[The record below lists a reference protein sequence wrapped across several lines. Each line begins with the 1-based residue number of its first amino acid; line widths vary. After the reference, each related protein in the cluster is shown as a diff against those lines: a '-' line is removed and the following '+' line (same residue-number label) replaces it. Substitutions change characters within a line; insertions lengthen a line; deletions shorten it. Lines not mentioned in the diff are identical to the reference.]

1 MLLVLLL
8 ASIGGIM
15 ASTPFS
21 IFKRSTVE
29 KATGK
34 NVVKYCAR
42 FYDDDG
48 AIVKTK
54 TLAASTPSK
63 AAIEAKSML
72 DTGGGTAQTNPLAL
86 DFLRD
91 FWKQDSDYVKMKRL
105 KGRPLSA
112 RYIDIC
118 AAVVKKHLS
127 TPLKGIRLHALT
139 VNRMERIVLDFAAA
153 GMNPRSINYV
163 IGAVKV
169 PISHHARRNR
179 TPDPL
184 QYLGLVAY
192 TPKQRGVLSIDEIKK
207 IIELE
212 SESPR
217 VIAAML
223 LGSLG
228 GLRLG
233 EVRGLQWADVD
244 EGQGLVHIVGNY
256 VDAREGRKSPKY
268 GSTRDVPLT
277 APVLAAVKLCAAIA
291 PAGSQYVFFNDTA
304 PDKPGGKQIMER
316 GFRDILAKIG
326 IDDAARK
333 SRNLVFHGLRH
344 TFVSLSRSQG
354 LPDFVT
360 MRLAGHKSAAM
371 MERYSHAN
379 GQTVDF
385 KAARDAFNGALDKA
399 AGVEA

>member
-1 MLLVLLL
+1 MT
-8 ASIGGIM
+8 
-15 ASTPFS
+15 STPFS
-21 IFKRSTVE
+21 IFRRSMKE

-34 NVVKYCAR
+34 TVVKYCAR
-42 FYDDDG
+42 FFDDDG
-48 AIVKTK
+48 NIVATK
-54 TLAASTPSK
+54 TLAAVTPSK
-63 AAIEAKSML
+63 AAIEAKAML
-72 DTGGGTAQTNPLAL
+72 DAGKGTGQANPLVL
-86 DFLRD
+86 DFLRE
-91 FWKQDSDYVKMKRL
+91 FWQQDSDYVKMKALR
-105 KGRPLSA
+105 GRKISA
-112 RYIDIC
+112 QYIDIC

-127 TPLKGIRLHALT
+127 TPLKGVRLHALT

-169 PISHHARRNR
+169 PISHYAKRSR

-184 QYLGLVAY
+184 QYLQLVAY

-212 SESPR
+212 GESPR

-233 EVRGLQWADVD
+233 EVRGLQWADID
-244 EGQGLVHIVGNY
+244 EKQGLIHIVGNY
-256 VDAREGRKSPKY
+256 VDAREGRKSPKC
-268 GSTRDVPLT
+268 GSTRDVPLV
-277 APVLAAVKLCAAIA
+277 APVLAAVKLCAGVA
-291 PAGSQYVFFNDTA
+291 PKGSAYVLYHDTDTKR
-304 PDKPGGKQIMER
+304 PSDRQLVER
-316 GFRDILAKIG
+316 GFRDILGKIG
-326 IDDAARK
+326 IDDDARK
-333 SRNLVFHGLRH
+333 ARNLVFHGLRH

-379 GQTVDF
+379 EQTVDF

-399 AGVEA
+399 AGGAS